1 MTDTE
6 QQKMKILEELI
17 DIEKRIKEMQ
27 AARDRQAEEWRKML
41 RRAMAR
47 RSALLDR
54 ITSFSPVSAVPPIDP
69 GNEDD
74 EEDEEDE
81 N

>member
-1 MTDTE
+1 MTDIE

-47 RSALLDR
+47 RSALQDR
-54 ITSFSPVSAVPPIDP
+54 ITSLLPVSAVPPIDP

-74 EEDEEDE
+74 EEDEKDE